1 MSSWLKK
8 LTHVFNFLQVIIVI
22 FQRWKIIFSFIES
35 INQYNMT
42 PKSESLSLEYD
53 TYFFST
59 KHSNI
64 TDFKSIEKTKILNML
79 YLLSYEL

>member
-1 MSSWLKK
+1 
-8 LTHVFNFLQVIIVI
+8 
-22 FQRWKIIFSFIES
+22 
-35 INQYNMT
+35 MT